1 MKKLIIVAC
10 AIAVALAH
18 AHGSELVTC
27 AQKHVALYE
36 YGECVN
42 ACVNVLTNASPLINE
57 AYDTIFKPTATTN
70 LVIAYEIVE
79 SRMEPC
85 ACPDGYVGCLVQH
98 YRRIS
103 DTRYERAVAS
113 MPEIYVL
120 QGTDTKVVLEWMA
133 RRDSN
138 DVAAVSLPAPYDE
151 RHPVGFI
158 DLRAAR
164 EVLRNAAV
172 QKACAYEILP
182 SRP

>member
-10 AIAVALAH
+10 VAVMTAFVN
-18 AHGSELVTC
+18 S
-27 AQKHVALYE
+27 QE
-36 YGECVN
+36 YLTLTGTV
-42 ACVNVLTNASPLINE
+42 VTNASPAICE
-57 AYDTIFKPTATTN
+57 AYMGAVFSPTAVTN

-79 SRMEPC
+79 SRLEPC

-98 YRRIS
+98 FRRVT
-103 DTRYERAVAS
+103 DTRYERAVAY

-120 QGTDTKVVLEWMA
+120 QGTDTKVVLEWIA

-151 RHPVGFI
+151 QHPVGFI

>member
-1 MKKLIIVAC
+1 MKKLIVVIC
-10 AIAVALAH
+10 AAAMAAFVN
-18 AHGSELVTC
+18 S
-27 AQKHVALYE
+27 QE
-36 YGECVN
+36 YLTLTGTV
-42 ACVNVLTNASPLINE
+42 VTNASPAICESYMDVVLS
-57 AYDTIFKPTATTN
+57 PTAVTN

-85 ACPDGYVGCLVQH
+85 ACPDGYAGCLVQH
-98 YRRIS
+98 YRRVS
-103 DTRYERAVAS
+103 GTRYEKAMAS
-113 MPEIYVL
+113 MPEVYVL
-120 QGTDTKVVLEWMA
+120 QGTDTKAVLEWMA

-151 RHPVGFI
+151 QHPVGFI